1 MRVEPAASSFPAR
14 APTADP
20 AGVPT
25 GPAHGKFDLAGEGQL
40 ARIRARSDPS
50 GTARPDADIV
60 AVVLCH
66 DRTIGIRFMLAKS
79 LQGPVVLWR
88 NNTWRS
94 VETAEPA
101 SPHRAAAIRL
111 NVESKS
117 KNASDAIPRT
127 FRSATLAPPHT
138 AKTNVQTTTYAQRAG
153 GSQIRF
159 ILPFPFPFLR
169 PVSERTVLEA

>member
-1 MRVEPAASSFPAR
+1 MGLALESRRCQALCLEGNNTQE
-14 APTADP
+14 APQ
-20 AGVPT
+20 V
-25 GPAHGKFDLAGEGQL
+25 GQP
-40 ARIRARSDPS
+40 SGPS

-79 LQGPVVLWR
+79 LQGPVVPWR
-88 NNTWRS
+88 NNTCSS

-101 SPHRAAAIRL
+101 APHRATAIRL
-111 NVESKS
+111 NIEDTE
-117 KNASDAIPRT
+117 KNASGAIPHT
-127 FRSATLAPPHT
+127 FRSATLAPPQG
-138 AKTNVQTTTYAQRAG
+138 AKNNVQTNTYARRAG

-159 ILPFPFPFLR
+159 ILPFPFPFPFLR